1 MTFKWFAQVELI
13 QLEGNMDELNNMMRS
28 YYSQLRE
35 VCAMAEDLKLWSFC
49 TKDPAPTYHK
59 DKLGAAMGMEDAAA
73 LGVMLDE
80 TTGPENMASGLR
92 VWKEMR
98 YPRATAVCI
107 FGRKDPTKIDSMLP
121 LAKKFVSDV
130 EKPKDLTK
138 WLWDYDV
145 VADAKARLAEIH
157 GHGRL

>member
-1 MTFKWFAQVELI
+1 
-13 QLEGNMDELNNMMRS
+13 
-28 YYSQLRE
+28 
-35 VCAMAEDLKLWSFC
+35 MAEDLKLWSFC

-59 DKLGAAMGMEDAAA
+59 DKLVLIGDAAHHMLSHYGQGAAMGMEDAAA

-80 TTGPENMASGLR
+80 TTGPENMASRLR
-92 VWKEMR
+92 VWNEMR

-107 FGRKDPTKIDSMLP
+107 FGRKDATKIDSMLP
-121 LAKKFVSDV
+121 LVKKFVPDV

-145 VADAKARLAEIH
+145 VADAKARLAEIR
-157 GHGRL
+157 GHGKL